1 MGKTK
6 VKESKKPLTLSK
18 VVVYILLILL
28 AITIIIPVGWVFVA
42 SVKQNSEF
50 YGSPWVLP
58 EKIYFQNFIDA
69 WEKASMGTYMLNS
82 VIVTALALLLLIVIS
97 LPAAYVLSR
106 FKFKTSKFW
115 NVLFMAGLFINVSYI
130 VVPIFLMLN
139 NWDKTLRQLT
149 GGTFFLNNLFV
160 LALVYASTA
169 LPFTI
174 YLLSGYFRS
183 LAKDFEEAAYVAAW
197 NIPGQSANF
206 SVLLI
211 RPSAF
216 DFDLFDA
223 EAMIAYL
230 GLDPSLYEISLA
242 DEETLS
248 QEKELYQQF

>member
-97 LPAAYVLSR
+97 LPLIQTVHNPQFVVSQPHFTLLHPRSLNTFNKIVSAPTSAFTCLS
-106 FKFKTSKFW
+106 FKTNCISIIFPPIKST
-115 NVLFMAGLFINVSYI
+115 LF
-130 VVPIFLMLN
+130 
-139 NWDKTLRQLT
+139 
-149 GGTFFLNNLFV
+149 
-160 LALVYASTA
+160 
-169 LPFTI
+169 
-174 YLLSGYFRS
+174 LS
-183 LAKDFEEAAYVAAW
+183 
-197 NIPGQSANF
+197 
-206 SVLLI
+206 
-211 RPSAF
+211 
-216 DFDLFDA
+216 
-223 EAMIAYL
+223 
-230 GLDPSLYEISLA
+230 
-242 DEETLS
+242 
-248 QEKELYQQF
+248 

>member
-160 LALVYASTA
+160 LALVYASPAETA
-169 LPFTI
+169 TAGPPPC
-174 YLLSGYFRS
+174 G
-183 LAKDFEEAAYVAAW
+183 A
-197 NIPGQSANF
+197 QSAVCAGSCVCVYGA
-206 SVLLI
+206 SVY
-211 RPSAF
+211 
-216 DFDLFDA
+216 DLSFVR
-223 EAMIAYL
+223 IFQIF
-230 GLDPSLYEISLA
+230 G
-242 DEETLS
+242 
-248 QEKELYQQF
+248 KRF

>member
-1 MGKTK
+1 
-6 VKESKKPLTLSK
+6 
-18 VVVYILLILL
+18 
-28 AITIIIPVGWVFVA
+28 
-42 SVKQNSEF
+42 
-50 YGSPWVLP
+50 
-58 EKIYFQNFIDA
+58 
-69 WEKASMGTYMLNS
+69 MGTYMLNS

-183 LAKDFEEAAYVAAW
+183 LAKDFEEAAYVDGASYFTTMVKIIFPMAKPSIVTVILFSFLSFWNEYIISMTLLTKPETENSAGRTYELDGGAEICSSIRSDVCRSCYRYAAD
-197 NIPGQSANF
+197 
-206 SVLLI
+206 V
-211 RPSAF
+211 
-216 DFDLFDA
+216 DFV
-223 EAMIAYL
+223 YL
-230 GLDPSLYEISLA
+230 CT
-242 DEETLS
+242 EETDTGYDTRRI
-248 QEKELYQQF
+248 EGVGG

>member
-1 MGKTK
+1 M
-6 VKESKKPLTLSK
+6 
-18 VVVYILLILL
+18 VVYILLILL

-149 GGTFFLNNLFV
+149 GGTFFLNNLFCAGSCV
-160 LALVYASTA
+160 CVYGASV
-169 LPFTI
+169 
-174 YLLSGYFRS
+174 YDLSFVRIFQIFGKRF
-183 LAKDFEEAAYVAAW
+183 LKK
-197 NIPGQSANF
+197 P
-206 SVLLI
+206 L
-211 RPSAF
+211 
-216 DFDLFDA
+216 
-223 EAMIAYL
+223 M
-230 GLDPSLYEISLA
+230 
-242 DEETLS
+242 
-248 QEKELYQQF
+248 

>member
-115 NVLFMAGLFINVSYI
+115 NVLFMAPTPG
-130 VVPIFLMLN
+130 
-139 NWDKTLRQLT
+139 
-149 GGTFFLNNLFV
+149 
-160 LALVYASTA
+160 
-169 LPFTI
+169 
-174 YLLSGYFRS
+174 
-183 LAKDFEEAAYVAAW
+183 
-197 NIPGQSANF
+197 PGQNF
-206 SVLLI
+206 PHSG
-211 RPSAF
+211 A
-216 DFDLFDA
+216 
-223 EAMIAYL
+223 
-230 GLDPSLYEISLA
+230 GLPGYRIS
-242 DEETLS
+242 TRTGPPRGRR
-248 QEKELYQQF
+248 

>member
-106 FKFKTSKFW
+106 FKF
-115 NVLFMAGLFINVSYI
+115 
-130 VVPIFLMLN
+130 
-139 NWDKTLRQLT
+139 
-149 GGTFFLNNLFV
+149 
-160 LALVYASTA
+160 
-169 LPFTI
+169 
-174 YLLSGYFRS
+174 
-183 LAKDFEEAAYVAAW
+183 
-197 NIPGQSANF
+197 
-206 SVLLI
+206 
-211 RPSAF
+211 
-216 DFDLFDA
+216 
-223 EAMIAYL
+223 
-230 GLDPSLYEISLA
+230 
-242 DEETLS
+242 
-248 QEKELYQQF
+248 

>member
-139 NWDKTLRQLT
+139 NWDKNASSAHRRYV
-149 GGTFFLNNLFV
+149 LFEQPV
-160 LALVYASTA
+160 CAGSCVCVYGASV
-169 LPFTI
+169 
-174 YLLSGYFRS
+174 YDLSFVRIFQIFGKRF
-183 LAKDFEEAAYVAAW
+183 
-197 NIPGQSANF
+197 
-206 SVLLI
+206 
-211 RPSAF
+211 
-216 DFDLFDA
+216 
-223 EAMIAYL
+223 
-230 GLDPSLYEISLA
+230 
-242 DEETLS
+242 
-248 QEKELYQQF
+248 

>member
-1 MGKTK
+1 
-6 VKESKKPLTLSK
+6 
-18 VVVYILLILL
+18 
-28 AITIIIPVGWVFVA
+28 
-42 SVKQNSEF
+42 
-50 YGSPWVLP
+50 
-58 EKIYFQNFIDA
+58 
-69 WEKASMGTYMLNS
+69 MGTYMLNS

-174 YLLSGYFRS
+174 YLCPDIS
-183 LAKDFEEAAYVAAW
+183 
-197 NIPGQSANF
+197 
-206 SVLLI
+206 
-211 RPSAF
+211 
-216 DFDLFDA
+216 DLWQKILKKPL
-223 EAMIAYL
+223 M
-230 GLDPSLYEISLA
+230 
-242 DEETLS
+242 
-248 QEKELYQQF
+248 

>member
-97 LPAAYVLSR
+97 LPAACS
-106 FKFKTSKFW
+106 
-115 NVLFMAGLFINVSYI
+115 
-130 VVPIFLMLN
+130 
-139 NWDKTLRQLT
+139 DKCFRL
-149 GGTFFLNNLFV
+149 
-160 LALVYASTA
+160 
-169 LPFTI
+169 LPAC
-174 YLLSGYFRS
+174 SGAPHR
-183 LAKDFEEAAYVAAW
+183 
-197 NIPGQSANF
+197 PGIQRK
-206 SVLLI
+206 LLI
-211 RPSAF
+211 PVR
-216 DFDLFDA
+216 
-223 EAMIAYL
+223 
-230 GLDPSLYEISLA
+230 DPVCH
-242 DEETLS
+242 
-248 QEKELYQQF
+248 